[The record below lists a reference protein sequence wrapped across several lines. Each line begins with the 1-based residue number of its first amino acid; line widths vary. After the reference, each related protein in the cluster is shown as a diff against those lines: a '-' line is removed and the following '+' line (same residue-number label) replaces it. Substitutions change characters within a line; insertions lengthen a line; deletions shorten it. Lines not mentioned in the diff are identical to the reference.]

1 LNFDYRKDLNDTI
14 LFKKEYKRF
23 RIITPENYTTYYV
36 HPTDTLLPYTL
47 YKKEGDKYGGRIERI
62 DLYNK
67 QNDVFIS
74 LQLLPRKE
82 WDSEAKNIFEFND
95 FYKKR
100 K

>member
-1 LNFDYRKDLNDTI
+1 MFIQLIPFYLTHYI
-14 LFKKEYKRF
+14 
-23 RIITPENYTTYYV
+23 
-36 HPTDTLLPYTL
+36 
-47 YKKEGDKYGGRIERI
+47 KEGDKYGGRIERI

-95 FYKKR
+95 FILKR